1 MQQGL
6 RSWLLSCAI
15 LWLNVFAALAQDKTP
30 TDTSKSETPAAETT
44 PAETTPADTPK
55 SETPA
60 AAEEEVKQ
68 LMVETGIY
76 VNQIHA
82 VNLRENLYTI
92 DFWLWFRWDG
102 QDDYSPLESFEV
114 INGRIESKASEYK
127 DKIDENG
134 KERNYAYCRV
144 VATITQFW
152 DISRFPLD
160 DHILNLSVEDSD
172 NEEFKVKFVA
182 DTENSRTGPNVRVPG
197 WTVGPAKGIVSSTH
211 YTSNYGDTSLPS
223 DNDSTYS
230 RFTWQITIYREG
242 FGYFGKLFCGLFI
255 ATGISFLVFFIRP
268 TDVDPRFGLGIGAI
282 FASVAS
288 EYVITSVLPDT
299 NLVTM
304 ADWLHILAFIF
315 IFITLVESV
324 YSLTLYCTEE
334 PELVA
339 KSKKLD
345 WYSFW
350 ILLVFYLGLSA
361 TAIIFS

>member
-1 MQQGL
+1 M
-6 RSWLLSCAI
+6 
-15 LWLNVFAALAQDKTP
+15 
-30 TDTSKSETPAAETT
+30 
-44 PAETTPADTPK
+44 
-55 SETPA
+55 
-60 AAEEEVKQ
+60 
-68 LMVETGIY
+68 
-76 VNQIHA
+76 
-82 VNLRENLYTI
+82 
-92 DFWLWFRWDG
+92 
-102 QDDYSPLESFEV
+102 
-114 INGRIESKASEYK
+114 
-127 DKIDENG
+127 
-134 KERNYAYCRV
+134 

-304 ADWLHILAFIF
+304 ADWIHILAFIF